1 MILLQF
7 LKFTKFEFRIL
18 EIWGTGRSLS
28 RMPSRVLLLVRLMYW
43 TDVSEQSPKIEYSWM
58 TGEERQTLVSERLVR
73 PTGLAVDY
81 YKNHRVYWCDTK
93 ENAIESVNHDGTDR
107 AFVIRSGESQ

>member
-1 MILLQF
+1 
-7 LKFTKFEFRIL
+7 
-18 EIWGTGRSLS
+18 
-28 RMPSRVLLLVRLMYW
+28 MPSRVLLLVRLMYW

-107 AFVIRSGESQ
+107 AFVVRSGESQ